1 MRTAILASPAIAL
14 MLAVVPAQAQ
24 QKPAQ
29 SCPEG
34 RTFAG
39 DCVDPGIGIALRRNA
54 IAQTQPRIS
63 YMSPPWLPMY
73 DRGIYVA
80 KNFHEMNNI
89 FLPPLTTRNT
99 SIKP

>member
-1 MRTAILASPAIAL
+1 MRTAIIACSVIAL
-14 MLAVVPAQAQ
+14 GASSAVAQ
-24 QKPAQ
+24 QPPRP
-29 SCPEG
+29 SCSDG

-39 DCVDPGIGIALRRNA
+39 DCVDPGVATALRRNA

-80 KNFHEMNNI
+80 KNFHEMNNT
-89 FLPPLTTRNT
+89 FFPPLIIRNT
-99 SIKP
+99 GVKP

>member
-1 MRTAILASPAIAL
+1 MRNTLLACSLAAL
-14 MLAVVPAQAQ
+14 ALSATSALAQ
-24 QKPAQ
+24 QKPRVA
-29 SCPEG
+29 CPEG

-39 DCVDPGIGIALRRNA
+39 DCVDPGFATALRRNA

-63 YMSPPWLPMY
+63 YMSPPWLPMH

-89 FLPPLTTRNT
+89 FLPPLLIRNT
-99 SIKP
+99 GVKP